1 MESTC
6 EQHVPEHGQSSTGR
20 EFCPEVDGSVP
31 LKCLFLIKSQRMEV
45 VLPDLKAL
53 LSKSHHSNLLN
64 MEGPKIHH
72 TSPSLSLEALGTGR
86 DSSLHAQKCPSL
98 HRLGVLFSNPE
109 SRWSST
115 SIPSG
120 AWFSMWAKMCWQDLA
135 LYARKCQL
143 WFLVCGGS
151 IQLTCDLLQVW
162 GGLWDMLGSGWATSR
177 AGQEEFPGSQLL
189 EEHPRRHLPLQL
201 SCCWK
206 ECNLLGY
213 YIKEGVGPLLWP
225 PLKRQST

>member
-1 MESTC
+1 
-6 EQHVPEHGQSSTGR
+6 
-20 EFCPEVDGSVP
+20 
-31 LKCLFLIKSQRMEV
+31 
-45 VLPDLKAL
+45 
-53 LSKSHHSNLLN
+53 

-98 HRLGVLFSNPE
+98 HRLGALFPNRE

-143 WFLVCGGS
+143 WFFCVGRKESVALWSLTGLEWSMGHGRVRVSNLLGWTGGMPRLS
-151 IQLTCDLLQVW
+151 A
-162 GGLWDMLGSGWATSR
+162 LG
-177 AGQEEFPGSQLL
+177 E
-189 EEHPRRHLPLQL
+189 PRRHLPLQL

-225 PLKRQST
+225 PLERQSV

>member
-1 MESTC
+1 
-6 EQHVPEHGQSSTGR
+6 
-20 EFCPEVDGSVP
+20 
-31 LKCLFLIKSQRMEV
+31 
-45 VLPDLKAL
+45 
-53 LSKSHHSNLLN
+53 

-86 DSSLHAQKCPSL
+86 DSSVHAEKCPSL
-98 HRLGVLFSNPE
+98 HRLSALFPNPE

-143 WFLVCGGS
+143 WFFVCGGE
-151 IQLTCDLLQVW
+151 IQLTYDLLQVW
-162 GGLWDMLGSGWATSR
+162 SGLWDMEGSGWAASW
-177 AGQEEFPGSQLL
+177 AGQEECPGSQLL
-189 EEHPRRHLPLQL
+189 GEHPRRHLPLQL

-213 YIKEGVGPLLWP
+213 YIKEGVGSLLWP
-225 PLKRQST
+225 PFEKMICVSVWFEMSASSGVLWSQLLLGLQSLVSREEKLLMHFWVVNKPWNCSSPSTQLFWAF